1 VFVAPRQ
8 PAVAPWTVAL
18 SLFGHVG
25 LVVAVVVAE
34 HILPHDPPAP
44 LVQPVVMLDL
54 VSALPKQ
61 QGLMV
66 DKPSRTPD
74 PPQGGPPEP
83 APEPPAPAPPAEP
96 PKPDQLVIKDPKAPP
111 KPDPDAKKADPP
123 KDPKPAKVEK
133 PPEKPPEKEVGK
145 PVDRTRDRAELLR
158 QAAKE
163 QALKDMTAP
172 LGAEDRVRT
181 SPDGVDPSQAVLGPG
196 GAMNDPVYAAY
207 YNKVRPLVLDKWT
220 VIESDRVAHP
230 NAVVVLAL
238 KIAAD
243 GTLTDPKVLKSSG
256 VAAIDKAALMAIY
269 KLARLPAP
277 PAKYAAGWA
286 AGTTFTLRMSDK

>member
-1 VFVAPRQ
+1 MFVAPRQ

-25 LVVAVVVAE
+25 LVAAVVVAE

-111 KPDPDAKKADPP
+111 KPDPDA
-123 KDPKPAKVEK
+123 
-133 PPEKPPEKEVGK
+133 
-145 PVDRTRDRAELLR
+145 T
-158 QAAKE
+158 AAF
-163 QALKDMTAP
+163 
-172 LGAEDRVRT
+172 V
-181 SPDGVDPSQAVLGPG
+181 
-196 GAMNDPVYAAY
+196 
-207 YNKVRPLVLDKWT
+207 
-220 VIESDRVAHP
+220 
-230 NAVVVLAL
+230 
-238 KIAAD
+238 
-243 GTLTDPKVLKSSG
+243 
-256 VAAIDKAALMAIY
+256 
-269 KLARLPAP
+269 
-277 PAKYAAGWA
+277 
-286 AGTTFTLRMSDK
+286 